1 LLEKVSRK
9 YGIHLT
15 GEGGEYETFVIDAP
29 NFEKRVNVDKMANRW
44 DGQSGFLIIEQA
56 RLKDKSAN

>member
-1 LLEKVSRK
+1 LEKLSRK

-29 NFEKRVNVDKMANRW
+29 HFEKRVNLDKMVNRW
-44 DGQSGFLIIEQA
+44 DGQSGYLAIEQA
-56 RLKDKSAN
+56 SLRHKSAN